1 MEHHDVAAGQELG
14 TSVAQT
20 PTGTGEPPLPPIP
33 PPPYVAAGSDTGP
46 RGWRKFFA
54 VSGIVFAFFFFLT
67 IPGWIALRTYRRWKS
82 GERGQPNILIAWG
95 MFSFIAY
102 LAAFSVGLVS
112 LPIQVREV
120 DPLEGLTGTTGASG
134 SVGETPMGFTA
145 SALDSGWTRY
155 ASDAE
160 GFSIAVPPA
169 WQTTPQVA
177 TDPDTKFVA
186 MDLDS
191 DGLDTPPVL
200 VVVTYATNAV
210 ERGVSPDLYYQQ
222 IDYQFIQDPST
233 VEIPQLTTTDLPD
246 GEAHVITVVQV
257 YDSKRVRYTR
267 YGLLTDEKEY
277 VLVLGVP
284 VQHADE
290 YEDVFQDIAMTF
302 DITPS

>member
-20 PTGTGEPPLPPIP
+20 PTGTGEPPLPPML
-33 PPPYVAAGSDTGP
+33 PPPYAAAGSDTGP

-67 IPGWIALRTYRRWKS
+67 IPGWIALRTYRRWKA

-112 LPIQVREV
+112 LPIHVREV

-134 SVGETPMGFTA
+134 SVGETPLGFTA

-177 TDPDTKFVA
+177 TEPDTKFMA

-200 VVVTYATNAV
+200 VVATNAV
-210 ERGVSPDLYYQQ
+210 EHGVSPALYYQL
-222 IDYQFIQDPST
+222 INYQFTQDPST
-233 VEIPQLTTTDLPD
+233 VGIPQLTTTDLPD
-246 GEAHVITVVQV
+246 GEAYVITVVQ
-257 YDSKRVRYTR
+257 DHNSERTRLTR
-267 YGLLTDEKEY
+267 YGLLTHGKEY
-277 VLVLGVP
+277 VLVFGVP

-290 YEDVFQDIAMTF
+290 YEDVLHDIAMTF
-302 DITPS
+302 DITT